1 MPGEHSI
8 FCAASRWADCLCE
21 AEGTDK
27 QQCPHVSESA
37 VADRLDREV
46 TAHATHYIGP
56 SISASQADRLE
67 GYYAPTVEDALRA
80 GAHLGS
86 NHDRLL
92 SAAAGLDPSVMVLG
106 DLHGSD
112 PDLLEAVRR
121 LKAEIREQRPQG
133 LHQHISVRAV
143 DVARLLKALR
153 DRGLQE
159 A

>member
-1 MPGEHSI
+1 MRGPKGEHSI

-21 AEGTDK
+21 ADGSDK
-27 QQCPHVSESA
+27 RACPHVPK
-37 VADRLDREV
+37 
-46 TAHATHYIGP
+46 TATHYTGP
-56 SISASQADRLE
+56 AISAEQADRLE

-80 GAHLGS
+80 GAYIHS
-86 NHDRLL
+86 NHVDRT
-92 SAAAGLDPSVMVLG
+92 AAAGGIVPGVMVLG
-106 DLHGSD
+106 DLHASD

-121 LKAEIREQRPQG
+121 LKSEIREQRPQG

-143 DVARLLKALR
+143 DIARLLKALR